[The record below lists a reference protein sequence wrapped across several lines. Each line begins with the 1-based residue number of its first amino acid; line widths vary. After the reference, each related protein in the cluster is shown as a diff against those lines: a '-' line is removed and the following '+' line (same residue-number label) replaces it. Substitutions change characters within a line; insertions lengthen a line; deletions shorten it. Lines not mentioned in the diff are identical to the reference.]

1 MNNENVEDDK
11 AKLMQMLD
19 DEPPYDRE
27 RFEERRKAT
36 EGQWLEM
43 VTMKDDMSLSIV
55 TAQYFVGG
63 GVGNGS
69 SNSAPGDSDYEELL
83 AQHGPLKPGDSHT
96 LIRKKVDGEWVVQ
109 AG

>member
-55 TAQYFVGG
+55 TTQ
-63 GVGNGS
+63 
-69 SNSAPGDSDYEELL
+69 
-83 AQHGPLKPGDSHT
+83 
-96 LIRKKVDGEWVVQ
+96 
-109 AG
+109 

>member
-36 EGQWLEM
+36 EVQWLEM

-55 TAQYFVGG
+55 TAQYFVGITRQCCQLKNALQMG
-63 GVGNGS
+63 LL
-69 SNSAPGDSDYEELL
+69 PGALL
-83 AQHGPLKPGDSHT
+83 LWRAWCL
-96 LIRKKVDGEWVVQ
+96 
-109 AG
+109 A